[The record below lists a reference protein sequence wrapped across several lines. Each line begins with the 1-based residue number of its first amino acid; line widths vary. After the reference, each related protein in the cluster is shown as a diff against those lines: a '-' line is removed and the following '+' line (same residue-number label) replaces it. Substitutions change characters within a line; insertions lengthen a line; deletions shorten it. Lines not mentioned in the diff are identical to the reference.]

1 MTQYADKG
9 PLGIQRK
16 ECKKC
21 KKQRLLDSFPIR
33 NCKNG
38 KTYYNSYC
46 KACYIKR
53 GRANGHIPRTIFM
66 KNLSDIMKARHKYNE
81 KLEFEDIDE
90 IPGLEDLE
98 E

>member
-1 MTQYADKG
+1 MTQYADQG
-9 PLGIQRK
+9 PLGVQRK

-21 KKQRLLDSFPIR
+21 KKQRLLDSFPIHR
-33 NCKNG
+33 GKNG

-46 KACYIKR
+46 KACKIKI
-53 GRANGHIPRTIFM
+53 GRAKGRIPRTIFM
-66 KNLSDIMKARHKYNE
+66 KNLSDTIKARHKYNE